1 MTLDNSLI
9 ILLTPIFWAN
19 TTNLWELVEEMRPG
33 CQMLTTKSCI
43 SFLPCY
49 KTLYRIAFSHAGI
62 FAMVTVLN
70 LPSEFLPRI
79 LVQNPPSLGVLL
91 DLDGTELPD
100 VVEITYYEESLY
112 MSSLKT
118 SECLIN
124 QFA

>member
-1 MTLDNSLI
+1 ML
-9 ILLTPIFWAN
+9 
-19 TTNLWELVEEMRPG
+19 EL
-33 CQMLTTKSCI
+33 
-43 SFLPCY
+43 
-49 KTLYRIAFSHAGI
+49 

-70 LPSEFLPRI
+70 LPSEFLPHI
-79 LVQNPPSLGVLL
+79 LVQNPSNLGVLL
-91 DLDGTELPD
+91 DLDGTEFPD